1 MNHPLQSGLT
11 LQINSVAA
19 LERLLG
25 GNTELETS
33 IRRSV
38 ATDFAR
44 NHMKDLVEREFNIR
58 DAELKDQIKTEVDK
72 IALQRD
78 KIQSWTWTL
87 SDDLKARIRG
97 QVSEELKKVVDE
109 AVRAASGKYAVML
122 EAELAKMTALAKS
135 KVEST
140 VSAKFD
146 KEVRDALDARLRELR
161 NLLPA
166 DPPES
171 RRINV

>member
-1 MNHPLQSGLT
+1 LT
-11 LQINSVAA
+11 LQINSIAA

-25 GNTELETS
+25 GNTEFETS

-38 ATDFAR
+38 AADFAR

-58 DAELKDQIKTEVDK
+58 DAELKAQVNAEVNK

-87 SDDLKARIRG
+87 SDDLKTRIRG
-97 QVSEELKKVVDE
+97 QVGEELRKVVDGALQE
-109 AVRAASGKYAVML
+109 ASRKYATML

-135 KVEST
+135 RVEAAVST
-140 VSAKFD
+140 KFD
-146 KEVRDALDARLRELR
+146 KEVRDALDARLKELR

>member
-1 MNHPLQSGLT
+1 MNHPPQSGLT
-11 LQINSVAA
+11 LQINSLAA

-58 DAELKDQIKTEVDK
+58 DAELKAQVNAEVNK

-78 KIQSWTWTL
+78 KVQSWTWTL

-97 QVSEELKKVVDE
+97 QVGEELRKVVDE
-109 AVRAASGKYAVML
+109 ALKEASKKYATML
-122 EAELAKMTALAKS
+122 EAELAKITALAKS
-135 KVEST
+135 RVEAAVST
-140 VSAKFD
+140 KFD